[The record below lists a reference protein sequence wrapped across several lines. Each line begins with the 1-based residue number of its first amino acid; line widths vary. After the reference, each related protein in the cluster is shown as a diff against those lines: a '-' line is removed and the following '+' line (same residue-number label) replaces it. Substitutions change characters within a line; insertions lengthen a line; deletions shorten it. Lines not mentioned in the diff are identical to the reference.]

1 MILNLKLW
9 QILVLN
15 ILVISDVGNY
25 FKTVS
30 KYVKNS
36 KIHIINFPK
45 DGAGV
50 YTYDENYKLFQNYK
64 VTDQV
69 KEIEKNKENFDLAV
83 VMGAGERIAYL
94 ADLNYISYYVG
105 RDIDAPRFIKN
116 SREPWYKEPLH
127 KLNFLERTF
136 YKKTFN

>member
-15 ILVISDVGNY
+15 ILVVSDVGNY

-45 DGAGV
+45 DGAGI
-50 YTYDENYKLFQNYK
+50 YTYDENYELFENYK

-69 KEIEKNKENFDLAV
+69 NKIKKIKENFDLVV
-83 VMGAGERIAYL
+83 VMGAGERISYL
-94 ADLNYISYYVG
+94 ADLNYIINNQS
-105 RDIDAPRFIKN
+105 N
-116 SREPWYKEPLH
+116 W
-127 KLNFLERTF
+127 KLW
-136 YKKTFN
+136 KS

>member
-1 MILNLKLW
+1 M
-9 QILVLN
+9 VLN

-30 KYVKNS
+30 KYVKKS

-50 YTYDENYKLFQNYK
+50 YTYDENYELFENYK
-64 VTDQV
+64 VKEQV
-69 KEIEKNKENFDLAV
+69 KKINKIKNDFDLAV

-94 ADLNYISYYVG
+94 SDLNYISYYVG
-105 RDIDAPRFIKN
+105 RDIDLSLI
-116 SREPWYKEPLH
+116 H
-127 KLNFLERTF
+127 I
-136 YKKTFN
+136 

>member
-9 QILVLN
+9 QIVVLN

-45 DGAGV
+45 DGAGI
-50 YTYDENYKLFQNYK
+50 YTYDENYELFENYK

-69 KEIEKNKENFDLAV
+69 NKIKKIQEDFDLAV

-94 ADLNYISYYVG
+94 ADLNYITYYVG
-105 RDIDAPRFIKN
+105 RDIDAPRVN
-116 SREPWYKEPLH
+116 
-127 KLNFLERTF
+127 
-136 YKKTFN
+136 

>member
-1 MILNLKLW
+1 MW
-9 QILVLN
+9 RILVFN

-45 DGAGV
+45 DGAGI
-50 YTYDENYKLFQNYK
+50 YTYDENYELFENYK

-69 KEIEKNKENFDLAV
+69 NK
-83 VMGAGERIAYL
+83 
-94 ADLNYISYYVG
+94 
-105 RDIDAPRFIKN
+105 IK
-116 SREPWYKEPLH
+116 K
-127 KLNFLERTF
+127 
-136 YKKTFN
+136 